1 MKFTSVFLLLSI
13 VILSCI
19 PAPAR
24 ADNIP
29 IQNPSFEITN
39 PLNQSC
45 GTGCAF
51 NLAPIPGWVTT
62 GGTGS
67 FQPSSAFFN
76 LPLPNGS
83 IVAYSNSGT
92 ISQTLSASLAP
103 NTTYTLSVDVG
114 HRLDGFATNYAIEL
128 LAGGI
133 ILNSISA
140 SNGVIPLGTFQN
152 ELVSFTSGTTVPSG
166 NLGITLFSAGIQT
179 DFDNVQ
185 LTAAKVPEP
194 GSLALL
200 ATGLGLAL
208 FIFRRRQLV
217 ANP

>member
-1 MKFTSVFLLLSI
+1 MKFTSFFLLSI
-13 VILSCI
+13 VVLSCI
-19 PAPAR
+19 AIPAR

-29 IQNPSFEITN
+29 IQNASFEVTN
-39 PLNQSC
+39 PLDQSC

-67 FQPSSAFFN
+67 FHPSSAFFD

-92 ISQTLSASLAP
+92 ISQTLSFSLAP

-114 HRLDGFATNYAIEL
+114 HRLDGYATNYTIDL
-128 LAGGI
+128 LAGSM
-133 ILNSISA
+133 ILGSFA
-140 SNGVIPLGTFQN
+140 GSNAVIPLGTFQN
-152 ELVSFTSGTTVPSG
+152 ELLSFTSGATVPSG
-166 NLGITLFSAGIQT
+166 NLGIELFSAGIQT

-185 LTAAKVPEP
+185 LTALPAPEP
-194 GSLALL
+194 GSLVLL
-200 ATGLGLAL
+200 ATGLGLA
-208 FIFRRRQLV
+208 FFVFRRR
-217 ANP
+217 